1 MNRLPKVHPGE
12 IIRADFMEPLGL
24 TKYALA
30 KGLRMT
36 PTAVGDIVRGKRAIT
51 AGVALRLS
59 RFLGCSPQFWM
70 ALQSDYDL
78 EAAKEALC
86 IELLQIT
93 RHPDQPPYKGEPEI
107 PVVGDAE
114 DEEPSSLAVGTGT

>member
-1 MNRLPKVHPGE
+1 MTYRPKVHPGE

-36 PTAVGDIVRGKRAIT
+36 PTAVGDIVRGQRSIT

-59 RFLGCSPQFWM
+59 RYLGCSPRFWM
-70 ALQSDYDL
+70 NLQAAYDL
-78 EAAKEALC
+78 EKAKEALAA
-86 IELLQIT
+86 ELAEIV
-93 RHPDQPPYKGEPEI
+93 RHPAQPPYEEEPEI
-107 PVVGDAE
+107 PVTEE
-114 DEEPSSLAVGTGT
+114 DEEDEEEATAGAAA